1 MGCTLPK
8 EAATGVQVLGL
19 MVVNAAQVDDVLFGA
34 GEVAKGESDTP
45 RGLMPVLEPGAS
57 IICFSTVPPS
67 FLVTVQQ
74 RLDALG
80 KGIGVCDSP
89 VSGGST
95 RAAQGQLTVMT
106 SGTAKAIE
114 TARPVLDALTRQP
127 DGKLSVVGS
136 AVGAASDF
144 KLINQVFCAVQIA
157 LASES
162 MAFSAAMG
170 LNPRMTYNL
179 IRTAAGDSFMCK

>member
-1 MGCTLPK
+1 
-8 EAATGVQVLGL
+8 
-19 MVVNAAQVDDVLFGA
+19 
-34 GEVAKGESDTP
+34 
-45 RGLMPVLEPGAS
+45 MPVLEPGAS

-67 FLVTVQQ
+67 FLVTIQQ